1 MIKVLDLF
9 SGIGGFALAVQNVF
23 GKDNVEFVGFCEI
36 EKYAQKVLAKNF
48 PQVPIFDDITTLQT
62 DKFKDIDLITGGFP
76 CQDISV
82 AGKGKGI
89 VKNETRS
96 GLWFELLRIIRDI
109 RPKFALV
116 ENVPALTYRG
126 GTIVLGTL
134 AEAGFDAEW
143 QIISAAEMGA
153 WHKRERIWI
162 VAYPQISNRRRVQLR
177 TYGVCG
183 EQQNEKTVGNAS
195 STRSKR
201 SSKSAKTVS
210 DSAINRRISRTGNWQ
225 ERQTDSEREW
235 SNSESQQERK
245 RLWSDPEQKNRNGEV
260 SDTGSEHINRI
271 GNSQGSNFKTG
282 MGSKKNETGLHDR
295 TSSRSSSGG
304 KERNKT
310 TDVTNT
316 DSHNVEGNESKLR
329 VPKRRNKQKKK
340 QVGYTDRNRKEGNET
355 ETRDVTNTDS
365 QRTSCGFAGKK
376 NAEDVRKPS
385 QCTEQRE
392 TGEIESG
399 LGRGFDGI
407 SSWLDGSWELGIDRT
422 TLISKNTAN
431 RLKGLGNAIVPQCA
445 MVILERIKPL
455 IIQGE

>member
-183 EQQNEKTVGNAS
+183 EQQNE
-195 STRSKR
+195 
-201 SSKSAKTVS
+201 
-210 DSAINRRISRTGNWQ
+210 
-225 ERQTDSEREW
+225 
-235 SNSESQQERK
+235 
-245 RLWSDPEQKNRNGEV
+245 
-260 SDTGSEHINRI
+260 
-271 GNSQGSNFKTG
+271 
-282 MGSKKNETGLHDR
+282 
-295 TSSRSSSGG
+295 
-304 KERNKT
+304 
-310 TDVTNT
+310 
-316 DSHNVEGNESKLR
+316 
-329 VPKRRNKQKKK
+329 
-340 QVGYTDRNRKEGNET
+340 
-355 ETRDVTNTDS
+355 
-365 QRTSCGFAGKK
+365 
-376 NAEDVRKPS
+376 
-385 QCTEQRE
+385 
-392 TGEIESG
+392 
-399 LGRGFDGI
+399 
-407 SSWLDGSWELGIDRT
+407 
-422 TLISKNTAN
+422 
-431 RLKGLGNAIVPQCA
+431 
-445 MVILERIKPL
+445 
-455 IIQGE
+455 

>member
-1 MIKVLDLF
+1 LIKVLDLF

-23 GKDNVEFVGFCEI
+23 GEDNVEFVGFCEI

-62 DKFKDIDLITGGFP
+62 DQFKDIDLITGGFP

-96 GLWFELLRIIRDI
+96 GLWFELLRIISDI

-177 TYGVCG
+177 TSGVCG
-183 EQQNEKTVGNAS
+183 EQQNEKTIGNAS

-201 SSKSAKTVS
+201 SSKSSQTVS
-210 DSAINRRISRTGNWQ
+210 NT
-225 ERQTDSEREW
+225 ESERLSRCRRKESGGNKKRVEQNSQEKQSEVRSKSKRCSGVHGDV
-235 SNSESQQERK
+235 SNT
-245 RLWSDPEQKNRNGEV
+245 NF
-260 SDTGSEHINRI
+260 EHEERI
-271 GNSQGSNFKTG
+271 G
-282 MGSKKNETGLHDR
+282 R
-295 TSSRSSSGG
+295 
-304 KERNKT
+304 
-310 TDVTNT
+310 
-316 DSHNVEGNESKLR
+316 SKLR
-329 VPKRRNKQKKK
+329 VPKRRKKQKER
-340 QVGYTDRNRKEGNET
+340 QAGFCDRNRSKGET
-355 ETRDVTNTDS
+355 ETR
-365 QRTSCGFAGKK
+365 
-376 NAEDVRKPS
+376 DVRKPS
-385 QCTEQRE
+385 QCTKQRE

-422 TLISKNTAN
+422 TLISKNRTN

-445 MVILERIKPL
+445 EVILERLKPL